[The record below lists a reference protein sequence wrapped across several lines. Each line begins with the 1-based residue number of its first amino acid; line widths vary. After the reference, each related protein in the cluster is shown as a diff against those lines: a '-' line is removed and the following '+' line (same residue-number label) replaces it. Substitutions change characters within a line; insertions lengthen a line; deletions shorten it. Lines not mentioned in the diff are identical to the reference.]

1 MRIIFGSVN
10 LLTILF
16 FDVVRHVTFRM
27 HDENKRALR
36 LGGQVKIY

>member
-16 FDVVRHVTFRM
+16 FDGVTFGM

-36 LGGQVKIY
+36 LGGQVKIF